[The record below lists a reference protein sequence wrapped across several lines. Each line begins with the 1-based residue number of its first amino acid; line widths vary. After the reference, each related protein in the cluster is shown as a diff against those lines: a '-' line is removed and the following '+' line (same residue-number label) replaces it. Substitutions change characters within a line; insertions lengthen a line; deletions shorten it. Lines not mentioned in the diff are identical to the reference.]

1 MIVAKMAGTL
11 KVTDKDALGIFIS
24 VDTERDTPLEIRYI
38 AATNNDSSAF
48 TIGLSNNVYY

>member
-1 MIVAKMAGTL
+1 MTVAKMAGTL

-38 AATNNDSSAF
+38 AATTNDSSAF
-48 TIGLSNNVYY
+48 TIGLSNNVCH